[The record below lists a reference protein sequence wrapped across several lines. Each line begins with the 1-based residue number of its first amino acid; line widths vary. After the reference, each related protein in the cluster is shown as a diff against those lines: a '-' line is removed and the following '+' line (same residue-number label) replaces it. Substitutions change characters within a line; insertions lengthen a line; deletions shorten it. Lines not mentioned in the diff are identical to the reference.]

1 MTQFEHKKLAQVIH
15 LATAKAES
23 RLLHPVQIV
32 APKSIPPAMAEP
44 LAVTL
49 DGRSSG
55 MQE

>member
-44 LAVTL
+44 LAVIS
-49 DGRSSG
+49 RSPVIP
-55 MQE
+55 